1 MINTKLTLHLPNS
14 FDPNTPV
21 EVSVPSLTIGR
32 SKSCELN
39 VRDYFATVPGTVS
52 REHCQII
59 FRDGE
64 FVLID
69 LRSVNGTYL
78 NGYRLGVE
86 ERVTLRNGDLLQ
98 LASDKNLTFE
108 VKITENLDDDATKPI
123 VNDQKLSTLLQ
134 DLRSQRDL
142 LLLGVA
148 GTGKSTLM
156 RRLIPHRE
164 SEATFN
170 KYLPDHRHVLFCYV
184 DGRAVSEPSLEQ
196 FCRLMFLPVRTLL
209 SEGTSELRG
218 FFDELARSSGDPVI
232 IRNALLHLSNFIA
245 RECGRRLVV
254 LLDHFDEL
262 YPQLPPSLFWILQEL
277 KRADTP
283 PLLVIAMQDEF
294 SANNRFA
301 QQFLHSIH
309 PATYTWLPVMSTIQL
324 QQVVSNLR
332 LNASQAAK
340 SIELGGG
347 QPRLT
352 ELVGQILERMDDVP
366 KEPSSLIRLL
376 LTHSVIRAHCQ
387 AIVDSLREEEQDALA
402 TVTAG
407 QARMSYAVEQQLTSK
422 KQILTGEEQSL
433 RFRSALLAE
442 YIRRQSSSTQPGL
455 ARPPQTVL
463 EDVVID
469 GHPVPAT
476 HLTKREEDLLRL
488 FLEHP
493 NQVCSY
499 DDISGRVWGYEP
511 DDAAT
516 PESIASLVANLRR
529 KLDEISAGSGKRYIQ
544 NVRGRG
550 YTYQV
555 E

>member
-1 MINTKLTLHLPNS
+1 MNTKLFLSLPNS
-14 FDPNTPV
+14 FDPNISV
-21 EVSVPSLTIGR
+21 EVSIPSLTIGR

-52 REHCQII
+52 REHCRII

-64 FVLID
+64 FVLVD
-69 LRSVNGTYL
+69 LHSMNGTYL
-78 NGYRLGVE
+78 NGNRLGGGE
-86 ERVTLRNGDLLQ
+86 LVTLRHGDQLQ

-108 VKITENLDDDATKPI
+108 VEIAEILDDDATKPI
-123 VNDQKLSTLLQ
+123 INDQKLLTFLQ

-142 LLLGVA
+142 LVLGVA
-148 GTGKSTLM
+148 GSGKSTLM

-164 SEATFN
+164 NEVIFN
-170 KYLPDHRHVLFCYV
+170 KYLPDYRHMHFCYV
-184 DGRAVSEPSLEQ
+184 DGRAVSELSLVQ
-196 FCRLMFLPVRTLL
+196 FCRLMFLPVRTLFPSGL
-209 SEGTSELRG
+209 SELRG
-218 FFDELARSSGDPVI
+218 FFDELAGSSGDPVS
-232 IRNALLHLSNFIA
+232 IRNTLLHFSNLIA
-245 RECGRRLVV
+245 RDLGRRLVF

-262 YPQLPPSLFWILQEL
+262 YPQLPPSFFWVLQEL
-277 KRADTP
+277 KQGDAA
-283 PLLVIAMQDEF
+283 PLFVIAMQDEF
-294 SANNRFA
+294 PADNRFA
-301 QQFLHSIH
+301 QQFLRAIH
-309 PATYTWLPVMSTIQL
+309 PSAYTWLPVMSTMQL
-324 QQVVSNLR
+324 QQVVSSLR
-332 LNASQAAK
+332 LNASQSAK

-352 ELVGQILERMDDVP
+352 EVVGQVLERMNDVP
-366 KEPSSLIRLL
+366 TDISSLIRQL

-387 AIVDSLREEEQDALA
+387 AIVESLREEEREALA
-402 TVTAG
+402 TVTTG

-422 KQILTGEEQSL
+422 KQILTGEEQDL
-433 RFRSALLAE
+433 RFRSSLLAE
-442 YIRRQSSSTQPGL
+442 YIRRQTSTPQSVLP
-455 ARPPQTVL
+455 RPPQAVL
-463 EDVVID
+463 ENVLID
-469 GHPVPAT
+469 GHAVPAT

-499 DDISGRVWGYEP
+499 DDISGRIWGYEP
-511 DDAAT
+511 DNAAT
-516 PESIASLVANLRR
+516 PESIAGLIANLRR